1 MGAEFVDTNVLVYA
15 YDPTTPHK
23 HEQARALVGRLWESG
38 DGVLSIQVLQEFF
51 WTITRK
57 VPKPVSPS
65 QAVDLVAE
73 FATWNVYEP
82 AMEDVIS
89 AARLSARRRLSF
101 WDAMIVQ
108 TAIASGA
115 ELLWT
120 EDLAAGTKFD
130 ALIIRTPFA

>member
-1 MGAEFVDTNVLVYA
+1 MSAEFVDTNVLVYA
-15 YDPTTPHK
+15 YDPTTPDK

-82 AMEDVIS
+82 AVEDVIS

-101 WDAMIVQ
+101 RDAMIVQ